1 MSDEWRGDEGMLPG
15 KRRGWVFALFPVY
28 RMGPNGGVEPLKQL
42 FEKGTHE
49 QLGSDKDA
57 AYDHHTCAKESASDL
72 AFAEK
77 HACPD
82 DRQNGTQLEQG
93 GDIPDQAKR
102 KSGEAKEWSNTCKK
116 HCQRYCTW
124 MSIQSLPPT
133 LLTSLSLLTR
143 GPKRCW
149 CEKQHHEKG
158 AKQRNDWTAWRGHM
172 LDCKLL
178 KDGGCAPQGGSP
190 NS

>member
-1 MSDEWRGDEGMLPG
+1 MLY
-15 KRRGWVFALFPVY
+15 RYPVAII
-28 RMGPNGGVEPLKQL
+28 GAGGACRTPQ
-42 FEKGTHE
+42 

-57 AYDHHTCAKESASDL
+57 AYDHHTCPKESVSDL

-82 DRQNGTQLEQG
+82 DRQNGTQFEQG

-102 KSGEAKEWSNTCKK
+102 NSGEAKEWSNTCKK
-116 HCQRYCTW
+116 HCQRYCMW

-143 GPKRCW
+143 GPILPNETFHDEPC
-149 CEKQHHEKG
+149 
-158 AKQRNDWTAWRGHM
+158 RGEPCRALVH
-172 LDCKLL
+172 
-178 KDGGCAPQGGSP
+178 S
-190 NS
+190 SF